1 MEVYAQQ
8 AVVQMVQTRFAVCIW
23 LKIGAPC
30 LADTERLF
38 PPLEVHGGRKKL
50 KATDVRADE
59 TLYFYSGTAF

>member
-1 MEVYAQQ
+1 MRNRLLYKWYRRDLLCV
-8 AVVQMVQTRFAVCIW
+8 W

-50 KATDVRADE
+50 KAADVRVDG
-59 TLYFYSGTAF
+59 TLYFYNGTAF